1 MILDASIFLTEN
13 NIDNLK
19 RICYIL
25 TKLILTFCWWRKKFL
40 YRLTQFMFQFK
51 KALNDITWKFCVVIY
66 TPLFLVLTLKYR
78 TKINW
83 RILCHYS
90 YFFIYSLFS
99 LWTQLGLS
107 DVWKHDFEHE
117 KKGLALGSRINL
129 LKRKVS
135 HREYFR
141 KRCCEHCIL
150 YTRYQVIIY
159 NVHVPVNNI

>member
-78 TKINW
+78 TKRNW

-90 YFFIYSLFS
+90 YFFYLFFILPVDPTRFIRCLKTW
-99 LWTQLGLS
+99 LWTWEKRLS
-107 DVWKHDFEHE
+107 TWKQNKSAEE
-117 KKGLALGSRINL
+117 KSFSQRIFQ
-129 LKRKVS
+129 KKVLWTLHTVYKIS
-135 HREYFR
+135 SNY
-141 KRCCEHCIL
+141 I
-150 YTRYQVIIY
+150 
-159 NVHVPVNNI
+159 